1 MRCLFYKGAF
11 MKIIK
16 KTYDEFQKNCIKDL
30 ALSTGISE
38 FTVEILYGRGYDTA
52 SKIEEFLSPNS
63 QPLFSPYTLS
73 GMDDAVDRII
83 KAKDNGETVVIY
95 GDYDADGICAT
106 TLLYNALQRLGINVH
121 AVIPERE
128 NGYGLTEGVL
138 SDVLENLF
146 PDLIITVDCG
156 ISAKKEVE
164 YLQDLGVDVIVT
176 DHHEFPTELPDCT
189 IVSTK
194 TPNQEYPFEYLSGT
208 GVAYQVA
215 KALIGD
221 EADGFLDLVA
231 VATIADSM
239 PLTGENRIL
248 VYKGIELIKSGKCSK
263 AITMLLTAGG
273 AKEINS
279 GTLAFTVAPRI
290 NAAGRMGDAYSALKL
305 LLTKDSAERE
315 ELVSMLVK
323 YNVDRQVECEELYK
337 SAKTKLKTSGNYG
350 NVIVLCENSW
360 KGGLLGIV
368 AARLTEEYNLPT
380 VLFSEIDGR
389 LHGSARSIGDINVY
403 EAISSTKEL
412 LIDYGGHAQAAGV
425 TINQENLS
433 LFANRLSE
441 YINANY
447 DEGAFE
453 KTMEVDGVISQ
464 AVSLKTAKEIVKLEP
479 FGTGNKKPVFLLSTN
494 SSQAKLLKE
503 GSNHVTVKSKELD
516 MIFFNGVKY
525 LDALS
530 SNFNKDLIVE
540 ISTSNYGGRE
550 YVKGFIKKVFLSF
563 EVDVDGVYKAFKNAL
578 LGLIGGVNYL
588 GGDDVESIIKT
599 TAPNGFGRL
608 FIITNPENYNAYN
621 ELKNFE
627 VCPFNLTVK
636 GGKNAV
642 LIGADLLNTDLSSY
656 EELVF
661 IDKPLGEIY
670 AHKNQKI
677 YVSSLN
683 SFDLSGVK
691 IEREVLG
698 EIFRDICVKARSG
711 MTYQEI
717 VFESNNE
724 MQTIFAL
731 EVFKELDFLEESG
744 FIFIKK
750 SEKKDL
756 VNSKIYKAVL
766 EIKNA

>member
-1 MRCLFYKGAF
+1 MRYLFYKGAF

-16 KTYDEFQKNCIKDL
+16 KTYDEHQKNCIKDL

-38 FTVEILYGRGYDTA
+38 FTAEILYGRGYDTA
-52 SKIEEFLSPNS
+52 EKIEGFLSPQS
-63 QPLFSPYTLS
+63 QTLYSPYTLS
-73 GMDDAVDRII
+73 GMDDAVSRII
-83 KAKDNGETVVIY
+83 KSKDNGETVVIY

-106 TLLYNALQRLGINVH
+106 TLLYNTLLRLGINVH

-156 ISAKKEVE
+156 ISAKREVE

-176 DHHEFPTELPDCT
+176 DHHEFPTELPSCT

-208 GVAYQVA
+208 GVAYEVA

-239 PLTGENRIL
+239 PLVGENRIL
-248 VYKGIELIKSGKCSK
+248 VHKGIELIKSGRCSK

-273 AKEINS
+273 AKDINS

-305 LLTKDSAERE
+305 LLTKDTAERE
-315 ELVSMLVK
+315 QLVSMLVK

-337 SAKTKLKTSGNYG
+337 SAKTKLKTGGNYG
-350 NVIVLCENSW
+350 NVIVLYENVW

-380 VLFSEIDGR
+380 ILFSEIDGR

-403 EAISSTKEL
+403 EAIASTKDL

-425 TINQENLS
+425 TISEENLKQ
-433 LFANRLSE
+433 FASKLSE
-441 YINANY
+441 YIGANY
-447 DEGAFE
+447 GEEAFE
-453 KTMEVDGVISQ
+453 KTMEVDGVISSN
-464 AVSLKTAKEIVKLEP
+464 VSLKTAKEIVKLEP
-479 FGTGNKKPVFLLSTN
+479 FGTGNKKPVFLLSTS

-503 GSNHVTVKSKELD
+503 GSSHVTVKSKEID
-516 MIFFNGVKY
+516 MIYFNGVKY

-530 SNFNKDLIVE
+530 SNYNKDLIIE
-540 ISTSNYGGRE
+540 ISTSNYAGRE
-550 YVKGFIKKVFLSF
+550 YVKGFIKKAFVTF
-563 EVDVDGVYKAFKNAL
+563 EVDESGVYKAFKNAL
-578 LGLIGGVNYL
+578 LGLIGGINYL
-588 GGDDVESIIKT
+588 GGDDVESVIKT
-599 TAPNGFGRL
+599 TKPNGFGRL
-608 FIITNPENYNAYN
+608 FIITNPENYDLYP

-642 LIGADLLNTDLSSY
+642 LIGADLLNVDLSSY

-677 YVSSLN
+677 TVGSVN
-683 SFDLSGVK
+683 SFNLVGVEV
-691 IEREVLG
+691 ERAVLG

-711 MTYQEI
+711 MTQDEI
-717 VFESNNE
+717 VFESGNK
-724 MQTIFAL
+724 MQTIFAI
-731 EVFKELDFLEESG
+731 EVFKELDFIEESG
-744 FIFIKK
+744 FIFVKK

-756 VNSKIYKAVL
+756 VNSKIYKAVS
-766 EIKNA
+766 EMKNA